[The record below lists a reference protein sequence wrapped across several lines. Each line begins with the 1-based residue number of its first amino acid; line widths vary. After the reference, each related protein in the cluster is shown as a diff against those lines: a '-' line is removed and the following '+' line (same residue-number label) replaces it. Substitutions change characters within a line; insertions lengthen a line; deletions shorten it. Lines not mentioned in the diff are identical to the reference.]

1 MKSLNLYE
9 NKAMNIQA
17 DISWIQKEIAKIN
30 DPDLI
35 NVFKSLLKYREK
47 KTTDE
52 TLDMFLERSFKDLD
66 EGRTTPHNEVR
77 KKYDK
82 WL

>member
-1 MKSLNLYE
+1 MNLD
-9 NKAMNIQA
+9 A

-52 TLDMFLERSFKDLD
+52 TLDLYLERSFKDLD
-66 EGRTTPHNEVR
+66 EGRTSPHSEVR
-77 KKYDK
+77 KKYVK

>member
-1 MKSLNLYE
+1 
-9 NKAMNIQA
+9 MNIQA
-17 DISWIQKEIAKIN
+17 DISWIQKEIAKIK

-47 KTTDE
+47 KASDE
-52 TLDMFLERSFKDLD
+52 ILDTLLEQSFKDLD
-66 EGRTTPHNEVR
+66 EGRTAAHNEVR
-77 KKYDK
+77 KKYNK

>member
-1 MKSLNLYE
+1 MD
-9 NKAMNIQA
+9 IQA

-47 KTTDE
+47 NSSNE
-52 TLDMFLERSFKDLD
+52 VLDVLLEKSFKDLE
-66 EGRTTPHNEVR
+66 EGRTIPHNEVR
-77 KKYDK
+77 KKYKK

>member
-1 MKSLNLYE
+1 MD
-9 NKAMNIQA
+9 IQA

-47 KTTDE
+47 NSSNE
-52 TLDMFLERSFKDLD
+52 VLDVLLEESFKDLE
-66 EGRTTPHNEVR
+66 EGRTIPHNEVR
-77 KKYDK
+77 KKYKK